1 MCGKEWYAYNK
12 AGSMTGMDREETAL
26 IMSCKILTD
35 AGKRHNKMFEKE
47 KFVYNGAVTAFN
59 KVTNQKKALS
69 PPQERQNCKSTI

>member
-1 MCGKEWYAYNK
+1 MYSKEWYAYNK

-47 KFVYNGAVTAFN
+47 KFVYNGAVTS
-59 KVTNQKKALS
+59 L
-69 PPQERQNCKSTI
+69 